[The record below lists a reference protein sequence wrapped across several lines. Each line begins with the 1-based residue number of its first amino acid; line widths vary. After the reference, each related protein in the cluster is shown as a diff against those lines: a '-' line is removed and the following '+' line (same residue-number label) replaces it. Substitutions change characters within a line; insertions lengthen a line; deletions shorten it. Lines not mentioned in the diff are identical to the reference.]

1 MSKDMFVGMQAGII
15 LAGVLVVYMLI
26 RGKQLVSEFKRLDA
40 SFTRI
45 SNKTL
50 FLLFMGIL
58 ILMSLIFGAFAG
70 LIFSLLDSQSTFT
83 LIAFGLGLLLSVA
96 AVTSKTPLMIDKVS
110 LNLMVGFVLGITVP
124 VLAGG

>member
-15 LAGVLVVYMLI
+15 LSGVMVVYMLI

-40 SFTRI
+40 SFTRL

-50 FLLFMGIL
+50 FLLFMGIF
-58 ILMSLIFGAFAG
+58 ILMSLVFGALAG
-70 LIFSLLDSQSTFT
+70 MIFSLLGSQSTFM
-83 LIAFGLGLLLSVA
+83 LITFGLGLLFSVA

-110 LNLMVGFVLGITVP
+110 WNLMVGFVLGITVP
-124 VLAGG
+124 LLAGG

>member
-50 FLLFMGIL
+50 FLLFMGIF
-58 ILMSLIFGAFAG
+58 ILMSLVFGALAG
-70 LIFSLLDSQSTFT
+70 MIFSLLGSQSTFT

-96 AVTSKTPLMIDKVS
+96 AVTSKSPLMIDKVS